1 MGTEHTGFKTHIH
14 EYFPEKRLRLCKA
27 DFVSPHYKLVTG
39 EFAGRMRRQRIPV
52 YVWTVND
59 SKTMKKLI
67 HKRVAAIITDRPDV
81 MIELK
86 MKMKMA

>member
-1 MGTEHTGFKTHIH
+1 
-14 EYFPEKRLRLCKA
+14 
-27 DFVSPHYKLVTG
+27 
-39 EFAGRMRRQRIPV
+39 MRRQRIPV

-81 MIELK
+81 MIALK
-86 MKMKMA
+86 MKMKLA